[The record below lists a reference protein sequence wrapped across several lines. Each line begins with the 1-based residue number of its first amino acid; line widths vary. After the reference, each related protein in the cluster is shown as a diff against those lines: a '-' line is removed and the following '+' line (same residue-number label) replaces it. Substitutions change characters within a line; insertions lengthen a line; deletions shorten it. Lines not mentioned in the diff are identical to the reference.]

1 MGISGQKRGIF
12 GDFREKWRAETG
24 KHRTSSMESSE
35 VSATNIRCFM
45 QRSPMFWGVPKGDF
59 RCFHPLAPSIFSDMP
74 QKNVHF
80 HHTAMGKY
88 TRNYQMNL
96 RLQGLYG
103 FGVSSKKTFT
113 RITRLSGVA
122 KKHSHGLHGVHG
134 WRGGGQKKHS
144 HGLHGLYSCRLP
156 SGWVVT
162 TTGTTRRIR
171 PTPQD
176 RNAPNGVY
184 TASP

>member
-45 QRSPMFWGVPKGDF
+45 QRSPVFSPPRTLNFFGYAAKKCTFPPYSDGEIYTKLSNEFKIAGIIWF
-59 RCFHPLAPSIFSDMP
+59 R
-74 QKNVHF
+74 
-80 HHTAMGKY
+80 
-88 TRNYQMNL
+88 
-96 RLQGLYG
+96 
-103 FGVSSKKTFT
+103 
-113 RITRLSGVA
+113 GVA
-122 KKHSHGLHGVHG
+122 
-134 WRGGGQKKHS
+134 KKHS